1 MAHALRNN
9 SSRSNHSGFFS
20 VCVCALCGCCLIAIL
35 AAQALAQSHD
45 DQNKGLDVKS
55 SAGDMHLGNDADSHQ
70 VGLPVYPGARERK
83 HDENRS
89 NANLSLFTSA
99 FGMKLVVL
107 NYDSDDAPEK
117 VIAFY
122 RQKLKK
128 YGKVLECRTTKHD
141 AGVDVNQDSDD
152 SKKSKELKCEGDQKG
167 DTIELKAGTEDDQ
180 HIVAISPADNGGKG
194 SNFELVYVHT
204 RGKQADI

>member
-1 MAHALRNN
+1 MFLR
-9 SSRSNHSGFFS
+9 
-20 VCVCALCGCCLIAIL
+20 ALCGYCFIAML
-35 AAQALAQSHD
+35 AAQALAQSRD
-45 DQNKGLDVKS
+45 DQNKGLDVRS

-83 HDENRS
+83 HDENRN

-107 NYDSDDAPEK
+107 NYDSDDAPDK
-117 VIAFY
+117 IIAFY

-128 YGKVLECRTTKHD
+128 YGKVLECHTSKHD
-141 AGVDVNQDSDD
+141 AGVDVNEGSDD
-152 SKKSKELKCEGDQKG
+152 SKKSKELKCEGDQNG
-167 DTIELKAGTEDDQ
+167 DTIELKAGTEGDQ
-180 HIVAISPADNGGKG
+180 HIVAISPAENGGKG
-194 SNFELVYVHT
+194 STFALVHVRT

>member
-1 MAHALRNN
+1 MFL
-9 SSRSNHSGFFS
+9 S
-20 VCVCALCGCCLIAIL
+20 ALCGCFAIL

-45 DQNKGLDVKS
+45 DQNKGLDVRS
-55 SAGDMHLGNDADSHQ
+55 SAGDMHLGNDADSRQ

-83 HDENRS
+83 HDDNRS

-128 YGKVLECRTTKHD
+128 YGKVLECRTSKHG
-141 AGVDVNQDSDD
+141 AGVDVNDENDD
-152 SKKSKELKCEGDQKG
+152 SKKSKELKCEGDQTG

-180 HIVAISPADNGGKG
+180 HIVAISPAENGGKG
-194 SNFELVYVHT
+194 SSFELVYVHT

>member
-1 MAHALRNN
+1 VIL
-9 SSRSNHSGFFS
+9 
-20 VCVCALCGCCLIAIL
+20 CALCGYCFIAML
-35 AAQALAQSHD
+35 AVPASAQSHD

-70 VGLPVYPGARERK
+70 VGLPVYPGAKERK

-107 NYDSDDAPEK
+107 HYDSDDAPEK
-117 VIAFY
+117 IIAFY

-128 YGKVLECRTTKHD
+128 YGKVLECRTSRHD
-141 AGVDVNQDSDD
+141 NDVDLNSDSDD

-180 HIVAISPADNGGKG
+180 HIVAISPAENGGKG
-194 SNFELVYVHT
+194 STFAMVYVRT

>member
-1 MAHALRNN
+1 VLL
-9 SSRSNHSGFFS
+9 
-20 VCVCALCGCCLIAIL
+20 CALCGYCFIAML
-35 AAQALAQSHD
+35 AVPASAQSHD
-45 DQNKGLDVKS
+45 DEGLDVKS

-89 NANLSLFTSA
+89 NANLSLFTSV

-107 NYDSDDAPEK
+107 HYDSDDAPEK
-117 VIAFY
+117 IIAFY

-128 YGKVLECRTTKHD
+128 YGKVLECRTSRHD
-141 AGVDVNQDSDD
+141 NDVDVNSDSDD

-180 HIVAISPADNGGKG
+180 HIVAISPAENGGKG
-194 SNFELVYVHT
+194 SSFAMVYVRT